1 MGIPLR
7 HPGLSLLCFLFV
19 LGSTTQLASS
29 AEHKPAASIPAADLV
44 QPAALAARLK
54 SGSAASMLILQVGFH
69 SLYIQG
75 HIPGSVYAGPAG
87 QPAGLAALRAAVQ
100 NHAKDAPVLL
110 YCGCC
115 PWDKCPNI
123 AAAYDELKAMG
134 FTAIQV
140 LYIAHDFGTDWVEK
154 GYPSASS

>member
-1 MGIPLR
+1 METPSR
-7 HPGLSLLCFLFV
+7 HPGLAFLYFLLVSGLTAQV
-19 LGSTTQLASS
+19 ASGAGQKS
-29 AEHKPAASIPAADLV
+29 AAAIPTADLV

-54 SGSAASMLILQVGFH
+54 DGSAASLLILQVGFH
-69 SLYIQG
+69 SLYVQG
-75 HIPGSVYAGPAG
+75 HIPGAVYAGPAG
-87 QPAGLAALRAAVQ
+87 QPAGLAALRAAVKH
-100 NHAKDAPVLL
+100 HAKDAPVLL

-140 LYIAHDFGTDWVEK
+140 LYIADDFGTDWIDK
-154 GYPSASS
+154 GYPSATS